1 MDNKA
6 AIITKYGDRV
16 EVTTKR
22 VPETLTKDQVLV
34 KVMCATIH
42 PSDLNFLQG
51 MYGYPRPEK
60 FPMTPGFEGS
70 GVIYKVAENLDYKL
84 VGKRVC
90 ITGDPNTAKNSN
102 FQGLWTQYYLTS
114 IHSCILFDFDIEFEK
129 ICFSFVNPLTACGFI
144 DTFRKNGGKAI
155 IQNGAS
161 SALGKML
168 IKLCVKEGI
177 EIINIVRNETH
188 FENLTQIGA
197 KYLISTSSPNWKKQ
211 LTELSGKLKA
221 NIFFDCV
228 GGEMTGKFLAAIPD
242 GSILFHYGNLE
253 IKRIAGIDSSEL
265 LFKRKV
271 LKGWWL
277 TYWMRSISFEE
288 LKKWKEYV
296 IDDFRSNK
304 NIFFTNYSKVY
315 QLEQVQQ
322 AIEFYMAH
330 MSEGKVIIK
339 PNF

>member
-1 MDNKA
+1 MEYKSA
-6 AIITKYGDRV
+6 TLSKYGGKV
-16 EVTTKR
+16 EVTTSQ
-22 VPETLTKDQVLV
+22 LTNVLKKDEVLV

-70 GVIYKVAENLDYKL
+70 GIIHKVADNLDQKL
-84 VGKRVC
+84 VGKKVC
-90 ITGDPNTAKNSN
+90 ITADPNTTKNSN
-102 FQGLWTQYYLTS
+102 FQGVWTQFYLTN
-114 IHSCILFDFDIEFEK
+114 INFVIIFDFDVDFEK
-129 ICFSFVNPLTACGFI
+129 ICFSFVNPLTVCGFI
-144 DTFRKNGGKAI
+144 DTYYKNGGKAI

-168 IKLCVKEGI
+168 IKSCVKEGI
-177 EIINIVRNETH
+177 EIINIVRNESH
-188 FENLTQIGA
+188 FEGLKKIGA
-197 KYLISTSSPNWKKQ
+197 KHLISTSNPKWTQ
-211 LTELSGKLKA
+211 ELRVLSSQLKA

-228 GGEMTGKFLAAIPD
+228 GGDMTGKFFANIPD
-242 GSILFHYGNLE
+242 GSILYHYGNLE
-253 IKRIAGIDSSEL
+253 MKRIGGVDSSEL

-271 LKGWWL
+271 MRGWWL
-277 TYWMRSISFEE
+277 TYWMRGITLEE
-288 LKKWKEYV
+288 LKKWKSYV
-296 IDDFRSNK
+296 IDDFKFNR

-322 AIEFYMAH
+322 AIEYYMAN